1 MMRRHFVMALMLAL
15 GACTTVVPPLATTP
29 PPSSLGPFGQA
40 VGANVEPAPLP
51 SEWWR
56 LFDDPALDGHIARAL
71 AVNTDIRV
79 ALANLEVARATFR
92 QARATIIPVA
102 GIESGAG
109 PDRADRQPS
118 TSNVPKTS
126 YELGATFAYEV
137 DLFGRLRAAT
147 SAAKADTA
155 TSAAALDAARVM
167 VAADTAAA
175 YINICG
181 ANAAIKLAQ
190 AQIATHEQSVA
201 LVARRVARGSVS
213 SLELAQS
220 KALLERTRAT
230 LFPMEA
236 DRKRSLFSLAA
247 LQGQAPAEA
256 DMLRIGCTAIPTV
269 KATIPVG
276 DGAALIARR
285 PDIREAQSRLLAA
298 TARIGVAAADFYPRI
313 SLGGSAGL
321 IGGGFD
327 AILTPLISWSFINQ
341 GAIRAKVA
349 AAHGGQA
356 AALASWDAAILRAL
370 REVETVLADY
380 QAEHRRH
387 AALAL
392 ALRESEAAS
401 SRALVRYQLGAD
413 SFLVALDA
421 ERTRN
426 EAALMLSSSNL
437 RIGQIQISLFRA
449 LGGGWENGP
458 AIATAN

>member
-1 MMRRHFVMALMLAL
+1 M
-15 GACTTVVPPLATTP
+15 
-29 PPSSLGPFGQA
+29 
-40 VGANVEPAPLP
+40 
-51 SEWWR
+51 
-56 LFDDPALDGHIARAL
+56 
-71 AVNTDIRV
+71 
-79 ALANLEVARATFR
+79 
-92 QARATIIPVA
+92 
-102 GIESGAG
+102 
-109 PDRADRQPS
+109 
-118 TSNVPKTS
+118 
-126 YELGATFAYEV
+126 
-137 DLFGRLRAAT
+137 
-147 SAAKADTA
+147 
-155 TSAAALDAARVM
+155 
-167 VAADTAAA
+167 
-175 YINICG
+175 
-181 ANAAIKLAQ
+181 
-190 AQIATHEQSVA
+190 
-201 LVARRVARGSVS
+201 
-213 SLELAQS
+213 
-220 KALLERTRAT
+220 
-230 LFPMEA
+230 
-236 DRKRSLFSLAA
+236 
-247 LQGQAPAEA
+247 
-256 DMLRIGCTAIPTV
+256 
-269 KATIPVG
+269 
-276 DGAALIARR
+276 
-285 PDIREAQSRLLAA
+285 
-298 TARIGVAAADFYPRI
+298 AAADFYPRI

-349 AAHGGQA
+349 AARGSQ

>member
-1 MMRRHFVMALMLAL
+1 MAVLVARRSLHDAPTFRNGIDAGARGLHNGRATPCNNAAAIVAWALWA
-15 GACTTVVPPLATTP
+15 GC
-29 PPSSLGPFGQA
+29 
-40 VGANVEPAPLP
+40 GANVEPAPLP

-79 ALANLEVARATFR
+79 ALANLEAARATFR
-92 QARATIIPVA
+92 QARAAIIPVA

-155 TSAAALDAARVM
+155 ASAAALDAARVM

-220 KALLERTRAT
+220 KALLERTRHT
-230 LFPMEA
+230 L
-236 DRKRSLFSLAA
+236 S
-247 LQGQAPAEA
+247 
-256 DMLRIGCTAIPTV
+256 
-269 KATIPVG
+269 
-276 DGAALIARR
+276 DG
-285 PDIREAQSRLLAA
+285 S
-298 TARIGVAAADFYPRI
+298 
-313 SLGGSAGL
+313 GSAL
-321 IGGGFD
+321 SLQPSPPCRVKHPPRPTCCESD
-327 AILTPLISWSFINQ
+327 APQFQ
-341 GAIRAKVA
+341 
-349 AAHGGQA
+349 
-356 AALASWDAAILRAL
+356 
-370 REVETVLADY
+370 
-380 QAEHRRH
+380 
-387 AALAL
+387 
-392 ALRESEAAS
+392 
-401 SRALVRYQLGAD
+401 
-413 SFLVALDA
+413 
-421 ERTRN
+421 
-426 EAALMLSSSNL
+426 
-437 RIGQIQISLFRA
+437 
-449 LGGGWENGP
+449 P
-458 AIATAN
+458 

>member
-1 MMRRHFVMALMLAL
+1 
-15 GACTTVVPPLATTP
+15 
-29 PPSSLGPFGQA
+29 
-40 VGANVEPAPLP
+40 
-51 SEWWR
+51 
-56 LFDDPALDGHIARAL
+56 
-71 AVNTDIRV
+71 
-79 ALANLEVARATFR
+79 
-92 QARATIIPVA
+92 
-102 GIESGAG
+102 
-109 PDRADRQPS
+109 
-118 TSNVPKTS
+118 
-126 YELGATFAYEV
+126 
-137 DLFGRLRAAT
+137 
-147 SAAKADTA
+147 
-155 TSAAALDAARVM
+155 
-167 VAADTAAA
+167 
-175 YINICG
+175 
-181 ANAAIKLAQ
+181 
-190 AQIATHEQSVA
+190 
-201 LVARRVARGSVS
+201 
-213 SLELAQS
+213 
-220 KALLERTRAT
+220 
-230 LFPMEA
+230 
-236 DRKRSLFSLAA
+236 
-247 LQGQAPAEA
+247 
-256 DMLRIGCTAIPTV
+256 MLRIGCTAIPTV

-298 TARIGVAAADFYPRI
+298 TARIGLAAADFYPRI

-349 AAHGGQA
+349 AARGGQA

-437 RIGQIQISLFRA
+437 ENWTNPDLAVPCAWRRLGKWSGDCNGKLVGRIRRRFQCCPIDELYNLDVGVCEIDNVSRA
-449 LGGGWENGP
+449 SGMGAQCSHAARL
-458 AIATAN
+458 A